1 MTNLSAGSRFRNAL
15 AAEKPLQIAGCI
27 HALSAVIA
35 KNTGFQAIYLSGGGV
50 AAASLAVPD
59 IGITTLE
66 DVLTDASR
74 IIAATDLPLLVD
86 ADTGFGHTT
95 NHGPSGTSS
104 IARTIRLLV
113 KAGVA
118 AVHIEDQV
126 QQTRR
131 CGHLS
136 GKTIVSQQ
144 EMVDRIKA
152 AVDART
158 DTGFVIMA
166 RTDALAVEGLQ
177 SAIDRACACIE
188 AGADMIFPEAVTSLD
203 DYRKFAA
210 AVPVPI
216 LANIT
221 EFGKTPLYTVSELA
235 AAQVAMVLYPLS
247 AFRGM
252 NAAAHKIYQT
262 IRREGTQATVI
273 DTMQTRAELYDLLDY
288 HPDTQTA
295 PVVAVTPATAPVT
308 TSPAVA
314 DSATTTPRSK
324 KSVMLSGVVAG
335 NTAICTVGK
344 TGNDLHYRGYDILDI
359 ARYCEF
365 EEIAY
370 LLVHEKLPTLAEL
383 NAYKAKLKTL
393 RGIPDPVRTV
403 LEAIPTNTHPMDVL
417 RTGVSVLG
425 TIYPETA
432 NQTAATVRNLADRLL
447 ASMGSLLL
455 YWYHYVHHRQRI
467 DTVTD
472 DDTIGAHFLHLLHGK
487 TPSQD
492 WIQAMHTSLIL
503 YAEHEFNASTFTA
516 RMIAGTGSDF
526 YSAITGAIGALRGY
540 KHGGANEIALD
551 IQQRYH
557 TPEEAETDILRRLAT
572 KEIIIGFGHPVYTV
586 ADPRNKIIQE
596 VAKQL
601 SEESGDIRLYD
612 IAARIE
618 TVMHQNRR
626 MFPNLDWFS
635 AVSYHMM
642 NIPVSLFTP
651 LFVMARTA
659 GWTAHILEQR
669 ADNKIIRPS
678 ANYTGPENR
687 VFVPI
692 GKRNQTVQDS

>member
-1 MTNLSAGSRFRNAL
+1 MTDLSAGYRFRNAL
-15 AAEKPLQIAGCI
+15 AAEKPLQIVGCI
-27 HALSAVIA
+27 HALSAVMA
-35 KNTGFQAIYLSGGGV
+35 KNAGFHAIYLSGGGV

-86 ADTGFGHTT
+86 ADTGFGHSTDH
-95 NHGPSGTSS
+95 NPSGSS
-104 IARTIRLLV
+104 GIARTIRLLI
-113 KAGVA
+113 KAGAA

-158 DTGFVIMA
+158 DAGFVIMA

-203 DYRKFAA
+203 DYRRFAA
-210 AVPVPI
+210 AVHVPI

-221 EFGKTPLYTVSELA
+221 EFGKTPLYTISELA
-235 AAQVAMVLYPLS
+235 SAQVAMALYPLS

-262 IRREGTQATVI
+262 IRNEGTQATVTAI
-273 DTMQTRAELYDLLDY
+273 MQTRAELYDLLDY
-288 HPDTQTA
+288 HPDVQTA
-295 PVVAVTPATAPVT
+295 PAVTITPAATPVI
-308 TSPAVA
+308 TSPAMA
-314 DSATTTPRSK
+314 DPVTAIPRSK

-359 ARYCEF
+359 AGHCEF

-383 NAYKAKLKTL
+383 NAYKAKLKTF
-393 RGIPDPVRTV
+393 RGIPDPVKAV
-403 LEAIPTNTHPMDVL
+403 LETIPADTHPMDVL
-417 RTGVSVLG
+417 RTGVSALG
-425 TIYPETA
+425 TIHPETT
-432 NQTAATVRNLADRLL
+432 NQAPVTVRDLADRLL
-447 ASMGSLLL
+447 AVMGSLLL
-455 YWYHYVHHRQRI
+455 YWYHFAHHRKRI
-467 DTVTD
+467 ETVKD

-487 TPSQD
+487 TPPQD

-540 KHGGANEIALD
+540 KHGGANEIALE
-551 IQQRYH
+551 IQQRYL
-557 TPEEAETDILRRLAT
+557 TPEEAEADILRRLAAR
-572 KEIIIGFGHPVYTV
+572 EIIIGFGHPVYTV
-586 ADPRNKIIQE
+586 ADPRNKIIRE

-601 SEESGDIRLYD
+601 SQKTGDMRLYN

-618 TVMHQNRR
+618 TVMQQNRR

-687 VFVPI
+687 AFVPI
-692 GKRNQTVQDS
+692 AERK